1 MSSRKQQYA
10 EKQARKAQ
18 FAVDKELESGGD
30 NFLGAD
36 ADVRDA
42 AMGKGGKFPCT
53 TQCVLTEFF
62 SRHYAHSHAWYLN
75 LTSHPVE
82 EELFEKKL
90 TKEEK
95 KALAKKK
102 RE

>member
-30 NFLGAD
+30 NFAGAD

-42 AMGKGGKFPCT
+42 AMGKGGKKALPAQLSSLGACLLFPVT
-53 TQCVLTEFF
+53 SKSEFF
-62 SRHYAHSHAWYLN
+62 SRRACCSFF
-75 LTSHPVE
+75 V
-82 EELFEKKL
+82 
-90 TKEEK
+90 
-95 KALAKKK
+95 
-102 RE
+102 

>member
-30 NFLGAD
+30 NFIGAD

-42 AMGKGGKFPCT
+42 AMGKGGKSIYFPCS
-53 TQCVLTEFF
+53 TQ
-62 SRHYAHSHAWYLN
+62 YASGRPIWVATLIAS
-75 LTSHPVE
+75 TV
-82 EELFEKKL
+82 
-90 TKEEK
+90 
-95 KALAKKK
+95 
-102 RE
+102 

>member
-30 NFLGAD
+30 NFAGAD

-42 AMGKGGKFPCT
+42 AMGKGGK
-53 TQCVLTEFF
+53 
-62 SRHYAHSHAWYLN
+62 
-75 LTSHPVE
+75 
-82 EELFEKKL
+82 
-90 TKEEK
+90 
-95 KALAKKK
+95 KALPAQ
-102 RE
+102 RVALSYSLACFFPGFRQVRILFSSSSSFFCF

>member
-30 NFLGAD
+30 NFTGAD

-42 AMGKGGKFPCT
+42 AMGKGGKNFVA
-53 TQCVLTEFF
+53 QSMRVVLTYL
-62 SRHYAHSHAWYLN
+62 SCRLYLSTVVCTAHACAVVFTAGL
-75 LTSHPVE
+75 
-82 EELFEKKL
+82 
-90 TKEEK
+90 
-95 KALAKKK
+95 LACFCQF
-102 RE
+102 

>member
-30 NFLGAD
+30 NFTGAD

-42 AMGKGGKFPCT
+42 AMGKGGKNFVA
-53 TQCVLTEFF
+53 QSMRVVLTHLSCRVDLSTVVCRAHVSAVMFTAGLLACFF
-62 SRHYAHSHAWYLN
+62 ARVLRS
-75 LTSHPVE
+75 
-82 EELFEKKL
+82 
-90 TKEEK
+90 
-95 KALAKKK
+95 
-102 RE
+102 

>member
-30 NFLGAD
+30 NFAGAD

-42 AMGKGGKFPCT
+42 AMGKGGKNFVA
-53 TQCVLTEFF
+53 QSMRVVLTYLSCRVDFIDG
-62 SRHYAHSHAWYLN
+62 SRAYVCAAMFTAGL
-75 LTSHPVE
+75 
-82 EELFEKKL
+82 
-90 TKEEK
+90 
-95 KALAKKK
+95 LACFCQF
-102 RE
+102 

>member
-30 NFLGAD
+30 NFIGAD

-42 AMGKGGKFPCT
+42 AMGKGGKSIFRAQPNMRL
-53 TQCVLTEFF
+53 VG
-62 SRHYAHSHAWYLN
+62 
-75 LTSHPVE
+75 
-82 EELFEKKL
+82 LFGL
-90 TKEEK
+90 PH
-95 KALAKKK
+95 
-102 RE
+102 